1 MRSIVAD
8 TGPIVCFLYRDDPD
22 HLLVRK
28 FLRDNA
34 VALITT
40 WPVITEAWHL
50 LLARAGLKPALALMR
65 WVNAG
70 GLRVAAPH
78 EDDPSALLELLE
90 RYADH
95 PMDLADASLV
105 LLAERSG
112 VTEILTIDRLEFDSY
127 RTRDGHSLVNLL
139 PAPRRNRK

>member
-22 HLLVRK
+22 HPLVRT

-40 WPVITEAWHL
+40 WPVIAEAWHL
-50 LLARAGLKPALALMR
+50 LLARAGIKPALALMR
-65 WVNAG
+65 WVDAG

-78 EDDPSALLELLE
+78 EDDPGALLELLE

-95 PMDLADASLV
+95 PMDLAPFENPA
-105 LLAERSG
+105 
-112 VTEILTIDRLEFDSY
+112 RLC
-127 RTRDGHSLVNLL
+127 DGRHALSAAM
-139 PAPRRNRK
+139 PQQCTWQ